1 MVNHV
6 PFPQSRVVF
15 QNQKLMLNL
24 FLLAFCIRYCLT
36 LQLLPDVQSF
46 TYYHVSFCETRDTQ
60 YYSSKQSHFAT
71 YLIIQYLLL
80 FNYHHYIY
88 GLHLLMWLYEYLYTE
103 SREFVIFHLYG
114 VNSFMVSHGYWYIPE
129 IGINMGLKCIY
140 STSIHRDEIPQKFKK
155 KSKNILFSAI
165 ASHQISAVVSVER
178 LSFVSLLRG
187 CNYRI
192 RYSLIFVQALRFIFF
207 VYLLARPRWQKQSQR
222 PHSCE

>member
-1 MVNHV
+1 MSTIISCGWVSETLLD
-6 PFPQSRVVF
+6 PMTKVF
-15 QNQKLMLNL
+15 LIGRNGEPCSFSTITGGFSKSKIDAQLIFTC
-24 FLLAFCIRYCLT
+24 FLHPILST

-140 STSIHRDEIPQKFKK
+140 STSIHRDEIPQKVKK
-155 KSKNILFSAI
+155 KSKNIVFSAI
-165 ASHQISAVVSVER
+165 ASHQISAVVAVER
-178 LSFVSLLRG
+178 LSFV
-187 CNYRI
+187 
-192 RYSLIFVQALRFIFF
+192 VQ
-207 VYLLARPRWQKQSQR
+207 
-222 PHSCE
+222 

>member
-155 KSKNILFSAI
+155 KVKKHFIFCYSESPNIGSCVCWEVELCATFWKGVCKN
-165 ASHQISAVVSVER
+165 SVPE
-178 LSFVSLLRG
+178 
-187 CNYRI
+187 I
-192 RYSLIFVQALRFIFF
+192 IFVFRGWFVLCLGAVYDQFSIPRFP
-207 VYLLARPRWQKQSQR
+207 L
-222 PHSCE
+222 